1 MNALLALP
9 IVLPILS
16 AGVSLASSKARRHQG
31 LVSGGTLFTVWL
43 VSIALL
49 VMVASG
55 PVVLNIGL
63 WPAPI
68 GIVLVAD
75 GLSAIMLT
83 TSVTVTLAVLLYSL
97 AQGAADGEEA
107 APLAV
112 FHPAFLILSAGV
124 SNTFLSGDLF
134 NMYVGFE
141 ILLFASFVLITLGGT
156 RDRVRAGTVYI
167 VVSIISS
174 AVFLT
179 GIALTYAAVGTV
191 NLAQIAIRMGDVAP
205 STALL
210 IQSVLLI
217 GFGVKAA
224 VFPLSAWLP
233 DSYPTAP
240 APVTA
245 VFAGLLTK
253 VGVYGIIRTQTLL
266 FPGDRLALILGL
278 LAIATMLIGILG
290 ALAQQDIKR
299 LLSFTLVSHI
309 GYMLW
314 GVSVA
319 SAASLGSTVYY
330 AAHHITVQTALFLV
344 VGLIERIGGSTSL
357 TRLGSLLKAS
367 PLLAILYI
375 VPAFNLAGVPPG
387 SGFFGKVGLISASV
401 GRSSPIDWVLIGAG
415 LLTSLLTLYA
425 VARAWNMMFWQEAP
439 EEPSPKPVSPSMTIA
454 TAGLVAVSLGIS
466 FLAGPINEY
475 TKNAGARLLQRSPY
489 IVAVL
494 PPSGNAELEEGREDP
509 DSSPIPSVEAPRED
523 QGLRKEGKP

>member
-9 IVLPILS
+9 IFLPILS

-205 STALL
+205 STVLL
-210 IQSVLLI
+210 IQFVLLI

-319 SAASLGSTVYY
+319 
-330 AAHHITVQTALFLV
+330 
-344 VGLIERIGGSTSL
+344 
-357 TRLGSLLKAS
+357 
-367 PLLAILYI
+367 
-375 VPAFNLAGVPPG
+375 
-387 SGFFGKVGLISASV
+387 
-401 GRSSPIDWVLIGAG
+401 
-415 LLTSLLTLYA
+415 
-425 VARAWNMMFWQEAP
+425 
-439 EEPSPKPVSPSMTIA
+439 
-454 TAGLVAVSLGIS
+454 
-466 FLAGPINEY
+466 
-475 TKNAGARLLQRSPY
+475 
-489 IVAVL
+489 
-494 PPSGNAELEEGREDP
+494 
-509 DSSPIPSVEAPRED
+509 
-523 QGLRKEGKP
+523 